1 MPHDEVGAR
10 SSEVRVSDLLLVL
23 VLLILS
29 PPLLALLLF
38 KGEAFVLKLHLLEL
52 LIALLGHLVLQH
64 AAHAIHGE
72 SLVGISPIR
81 KITIGFSVLF
91 FLSLG
96 LVVQGLL
103 VFLLIDPLLLGI

>member
-1 MPHDEVGAR
+1 MGSR

-38 KGEAFVLKLHLLEL
+38 KGEAFVLELHLLEL

-64 AAHAIHGE
+64 AAHAVHGE
-72 SLVGISPIR
+72 SLVGVRPIR
-81 KITIGFSVLF
+81 DYHPGFGT
-91 FLSLG
+91 FLPQPRSSCSG
-96 LVVQGLL
+96 TSR
-103 VFLLIDPLLLGI
+103 ISAR

>member
-1 MPHDEVGAR
+1 MPHGELGAL

-38 KGEAFVLKLHLLEL
+38 KGDAFVLKLHLLEL

-64 AAHAIHGE
+64 AAHAVHGE

-81 KITIGFSVLF
+81 DYHRVVGT
-91 FLSLG
+91 FLPQPRTGCSG
-96 LVVQGLL
+96 TSR
-103 VFLLIDPLLLGI
+103 ISAH